1 MINVSNRGC
10 IRRLS
15 IRSLTAAK
23 SRNIIAVIAIAL
35 TTILFTSLFT
45 IAMALNEAIQ
55 MSNFRQAGGKAH
67 ASFKSVSEEQAAVLS
82 QYPSIEEYGMRL
94 FLGMPAAEPPFLKV
108 HVEVSYMDPKE
119 AELYFCLP
127 EHGTLPQEGTNQ
139 IATDTRVLK
148 LLGIEPEIGAKV
160 SLTYELGTGTH
171 SPKKVTGEFT
181 LSGWWEHDP
190 ACLASHV
197 VTSRSYAD
205 EVLKDYVSPDSTMDL
220 TGKWN
225 LDVMFSSSLHIQDD
239 VDKVLAANGWQDGN
253 LGQDNYIA
261 TGINWGYSGAQF
273 SNALDPMT
281 IFGVG
286 GILLLIIFT
295 GYLIIYNV
303 FQISVTN
310 DIRFYG
316 LLKTIGV
323 TGKQIKSM
331 VRRQAYTLSLFGI
344 PTGLLLGWL
353 LGGKLSP
360 VIIQRISN
368 SAMNTVPAQFNPLI
382 FIGAALFSLITVHL
396 SCSRPGRLAAR
407 VSPVEALRYS
417 EGSSGSSKSKKS
429 LDGGRVEKMAFSNLG
444 RSKGKTFVTILSLSL
459 SVILLNTIVT
469 FVNGFDMDKYLKR
482 WISADFIFAGARYF
496 QFTGIEPVPE
506 DVLESIKQ
514 QGIGESGRIYTSGSC
529 YEHMPEEYFKSMPR
543 GYVPE
548 GYVEYEMEHRVHPK
562 EGWIL
567 DDKVRLLGMDDF
579 PLSFLDVLDGD
590 MEKLKDPSGNYI
602 VAVPD
607 TDDYIEVK
615 EDSYWAKVGDQ
626 VTIRYVDDFNFI
638 DQRTGE
644 VIERE
649 NTAAWEKAMEDL
661 WPMNPT
667 KYRDVTYT
675 VAAVAT
681 VPYALSHRFGG
692 GDSYVLPAETL
703 KRDSGNA
710 YLMSFVFDAAPG
722 KLEEMDSF
730 LKDYTESIEVTFD
743 YESKDQYVSEFAGMQ
758 RMFLI
763 VGGVLSGIVGIVGV
777 LNFLNAVL
785 TSILARKR
793 EFAMLQSIGMTGK
806 QLKTMLIWEGI
817 AYAGISVLLSLV
829 LSLGMSGLLK
839 GVAEGIFWFF
849 TYRFTILPVLCLA
862 PVFLIMGVCIPLA
875 VYRSVAKQ
883 SIVERLRQAE

>member
-15 IRSLTAAK
+15 IRSLTASK

-45 IAMALNEAIQ
+45 IAASLNDAIQ

-67 ASFKSVSEEQAAVLS
+67 AAFKSVSEEQASVLS
-82 QYPSIEEYGMRL
+82 QHPSIEEYGMRL
-94 FLGMPAAEPPFLKV
+94 FLGMPAAEPPFLKA
-108 HVEVSYMDPKE
+108 HVEISYMDPKE
-119 AELYFCLP
+119 SELYFCVP
-127 EHGTLPQEGTNQ
+127 EHGNLPQEGTNQ

-148 LLGIEPEIGAKV
+148 LLGIEPEIGVKIP
-160 SLTYELGTGTH
+160 LTYELGIGTH
-171 SPKKVTGEFT
+171 SQQKVTGEFI

-190 ACLASHV
+190 ACIASHV
-197 VTSRSYAD
+197 VTSRSYAE
-205 EVLKDYVSPDSTMDL
+205 EVLKGYVSSDSTIDL

-239 VDKVLAANGWQDGN
+239 VEQVLSDNGWQDDSPN
-253 LGQDNYIA
+253 QDNYIG
-261 TGINWGYSGAQF
+261 TGVNWGYSGAQL
-273 SNALDPMT
+273 SDALDPT
-281 IFGVG
+281 TVLGVG

-316 LLKTIGV
+316 LLKTIGT

-331 VRRQAYTLSLFGI
+331 IRRQAYTLSLFGI
-344 PTGLLLGWL
+344 PVGLLLGWL

-360 VIIQRISN
+360 VIIQRISG
-368 SAMNTVPAQFNPLI
+368 SAINAVFAQFNPII

-407 VSPVEALRYS
+407 VSPVEAVRYS
-417 EGSSGSSKSKKS
+417 EGASGSSKSKKT
-429 LDGGRVEKMAFSNLG
+429 LDGGKVQKMAFSNLG
-444 RSKGKTFVTILSLSL
+444 RSKGKTAVTILSLSL

-482 WISADFIFAGARYF
+482 WVSADFIFAGARYF

-506 DVLESIKQ
+506 EVLEPIKQ
-514 QGIGESGRIYTSGSC
+514 QGTGESGHVYTNGSC
-529 YEHMPEEYFKSMPR
+529 YEHMPEEHFEHIYRYM
-543 GYVPE
+543 PE
-548 GYVEYEMEHRVHPK
+548 GYVEYEMEHRVHP
-562 EGWIL
+562 EDGWIL
-567 DDKVRLLGMDDF
+567 DDKIRLLGMDDF
-579 PLSFLDVLDGD
+579 PLSLLDVLDGNI
-590 MEKLKDPSGNYI
+590 EKLKDPSGNYI
-602 VAVPD
+602 VAVAD
-607 TDDYIEVK
+607 TDNYTK
-615 EDSYWAKVGDQ
+615 PREDSYWAKVGDQ

-638 DQRTGE
+638 DQITGK

-649 NTAAWEKAMEDL
+649 DTAAWEKAMEEI
-661 WPMNPT
+661 WPINPT

-703 KRDSGNA
+703 KRDDNST

-722 KLEEMDSF
+722 KLEDMNRF
-730 LKDYTESIEVTFD
+730 LKDYTENIEVTFD
-743 YESKDQYVSEFAGMQ
+743 YESKDQYVSEFRGMQ
-758 RMFLI
+758 GMFLL
-763 VGGVLSGIVGIVGV
+763 VGGVLSGIIGIVGA

-793 EFAMLQSIGMTGK
+793 EFAVLQSIGMTGK
-806 QLKTMLIWEGI
+806 QLKTMLVWEGI
-817 AYAGISVLLSLV
+817 AYAGISILLSLV
-829 LSLGMSGLLK
+829 LSLGMSGIMK
-839 GVAEGIFWFF
+839 GAAEGIFWFF
-849 TYRFTILPVLCLA
+849 TYRFTILPVLCVA
-862 PVFLIMGVCIPLA
+862 PVFLLMGVCIPLV

>member
-1 MINVSNRGC
+1 MIKVSNQGC

-15 IRSLTAAK
+15 NRSLSAAK
-23 SRNIIAVIAIAL
+23 YRNIIAVTAIAL
-35 TTILFTSLFT
+35 TAMLFTSLFT
-45 IAMALNEAIQ
+45 IAADLNNAVQ
-55 MSNFRQAGGKAH
+55 MSNFRQAGGMAH
-67 ASFKSVSEEQAAVLS
+67 ASFKSVSEEQAAALS
-82 QYPSIEEYGMRL
+82 RHPSIEKYGMRL
-94 FLGMPAAEPPFLKV
+94 FLGMPAAEPPFLKA
-108 HVEVSYMDPKE
+108 HVEVSYMDSKE
-119 AELYFCLP
+119 AELYFCVP

-160 SLTYELGTGTH
+160 PLTYELGTGTH
-171 SPKKVTGEFT
+171 SRQKVTGEFV

-190 ACLASHV
+190 ACIASHI

-205 EVLKDYVSPDSTMDL
+205 EVLKDYISMDITTDM

-239 VDKVLAANGWQDGN
+239 VDKVLAANGWQDESPN
-253 LGQDNYIA
+253 RDNYIS
-261 TGINWGYSGAQF
+261 TGINWGYSGAQL
-273 SNALDPMT
+273 SNALDPT
-281 IFGVG
+281 TVLGVS

-316 LLKTIGV
+316 LLKTIGT

-331 VRRQAYTLSLFGI
+331 IRRQAYTLSLFGI
-344 PTGLLLGWL
+344 PIGLLLGWI
-353 LGGKLSP
+353 LGGRLAP
-360 VIIQRISN
+360 IIIRNISD
-368 SAMNTVPAQFNPLI
+368 SAMNIVSAQFNPII
-382 FIGAALFSLITVHL
+382 FIGAALFALITIHL

-417 EGSSGSSKSKKS
+417 EGSSSSSKSKKG
-429 LDGGRVEKMAFSNLG
+429 LDGGKVQKMAFSNLG

-459 SVILLNTIVT
+459 SVILLNTVVT
-469 FVNGFDMDKYLKR
+469 FINGFDMDKYLKR
-482 WISADFIFAGARYF
+482 WVSADFIFAGARYF

-506 DVLESIKQ
+506 DVLEPIKQ
-514 QGIGESGRIYTSGSC
+514 QGIGKSGHVYTNGSC
-529 YEHMPEEYFKSMPR
+529 YEHMPIDHFEELYRYLSES
-543 GYVPE
+543 Y
-548 GYVEYEMEHRVHPK
+548 K
-562 EGWIL
+562 ENVRAHAIYPNNEFML
-567 DDKVRLLGMDDF
+567 DNKVRLLGMDDF
-579 PLSFLDVLDGD
+579 PLSLLDILDGD
-590 MEKLKDPSGNYI
+590 IEKLKDPSGNYI

-607 TDDYIEVK
+607 TDDFTKPDES
-615 EDSYWAKVGDQ
+615 SYWAKVGDQ

-638 DQRTGE
+638 DQITGK

-649 NTAAWEKAMEDL
+649 DTAAWEKAMEEV
-661 WPMNPT
+661 WPINPT

-703 KRDSGNA
+703 KRDDSNT
-710 YLMSFVFDAAPG
+710 YLMSFVFDAAPE
-722 KLEEMDSF
+722 KLEDMDRF
-730 LKDYTESIEVTFD
+730 LKDYTESVEVTFD
-743 YESKDQYVSEFAGMQ
+743 YESKAQYVSEFAGMQ
-758 RMFLI
+758 RTFLI
-763 VGGVLSGIVGIVGV
+763 VGGVLSGIIGIVGV

-793 EFAMLQSIGMTGK
+793 EFAVLQSIGMTGK
-806 QLKTMLIWEGI
+806 QLKAMLVWEGT
-817 AYAGISVLLSLV
+817 AYAGISILLSLA

-839 GVAEGIFWFF
+839 GVAEGMFWFF
-849 TYRFTILPVLCLA
+849 TYRFTVTPVLCVA
-862 PVFLIMGVCIPLA
+862 PVFLIMGVCIPLV
-875 VYRSVAKQ
+875 VYRFAAKQ
-883 SIVERLRQAE
+883 SIVERLRQTE

>member
-15 IRSLTAAK
+15 VRSLTAAK
-23 SRNIIAVIAIAL
+23 SRNIIAIIAIAL

-45 IAMALNEAIQ
+45 IAAALNNAIQ

-67 ASFKSVSEEQAAVLS
+67 AAFKSVSEEQAVALS
-82 QYPSIEEYGMRL
+82 QHPSIEEYGMRL
-94 FLGMPAAEPPFLKV
+94 FLGMPPAEPPFLKA

-119 AELYFCLP
+119 SELYFCVP

-148 LLGIEPEIGAKV
+148 LLGIEPEIGAKIPL
-160 SLTYELGTGTH
+160 SYELGTGTH
-171 SPKKVTGEFT
+171 SRQRVTGEFT

-190 ACLASHV
+190 ACMASHII
-197 VTSRSYAD
+197 TSRSYAE
-205 EVLKDYVSPDSTMDL
+205 EVLKDYVSPDDGFADL

-239 VDKVLAANGWQDGN
+239 VDRVLADNGWQDDSPN
-253 LGQDNYIA
+253 QDNYIG
-261 TGINWGYSGAQF
+261 TGVNWGYSGAQF

-281 IFGVG
+281 VFGVG

-316 LLKTIGV
+316 LLKTIGT

-331 VRRQAYTLSLFGI
+331 VRRQAYTFSLLGI
-344 PTGLLLGWL
+344 PAGLLLGWL

-360 VIIQRISN
+360 VIIQRISG
-368 SAMNTVPAQFNPLI
+368 SSMNVSSGQMNPLI

-407 VSPVEALRYS
+407 VSPVEAVRYS

-429 LDGGRVEKMAFSNLG
+429 LDGGKVERMALANLG
-444 RSKGKTFVTILSLSL
+444 RSKGKTVVTILSLSL

-482 WISADFIFAGARYF
+482 WVSADFIFAGARYF

-506 DVLESIKQ
+506 EVLEPIKQ
-514 QGIGESGRIYTSGSC
+514 QGIGESGHVYTNGSC
-529 YEHMPEEYFKSMPR
+529 YEHMPEEHFEHIYGHM
-543 GYVPE
+543 PE

-567 DDKVRLLGMDDF
+567 DDKIRLLGMDDF
-579 PLSFLDVLDGD
+579 PLSLLEVLDGD

-607 TDDYIEVK
+607 TDNYTKVK

-638 DQRTGE
+638 DQSTGE
-644 VIERE
+644 VIERD
-649 NTAAWEKAMEDL
+649 NTAAWEKAMEEL

-667 KYRDVTYT
+667 EYRDVTYT

-681 VPYALSHRFGG
+681 VPYALSHRFGA
-692 GDSYVLPAETL
+692 GDGYVLPAEAL
-703 KRDSGNA
+703 KRDSGKT
-710 YLMSFVFDAAPG
+710 YMMSFVFNAAPG
-722 KLEEMDSF
+722 KLEETDRF
-730 LKDYTESIEVTFD
+730 LKDYTESVEVTFD
-743 YESKDQYVSEFAGMQ
+743 YESKDKYVSEFTGMQ
-758 RMFLI
+758 GMFLM
-763 VGGVLSGIVGIVGV
+763 VGGVLSGIIGIVGV

-793 EFAMLQSIGMTGK
+793 EFAVLQSIGMTGK
-806 QLKTMLIWEGI
+806 QLKAMLVWEGI

-862 PVFLIMGVCIPLA
+862 PAFLLMGVCIPLV